1 MALQKRT
8 KFILATSLI
17 FLTLLLVLFE
27 LICRSGE
34 DCKCFPYSLSKD
46 AALKDGLLINIYYS
60 IKKTSPIPGTADS
73 IILDSAWTEYAH
85 SKKRWLGLCIFER
98 DAIIKDSISN
108 TLSLPF
114 EISPKSKPFTASFKI
129 HSGNNGDKVF
139 YQHAEESK
147 DGRIDLPLTEFGD
160 TIKIVLSNNDT
171 LISNI
176 ADTILFIKRK

>member
-8 KFILATSLI
+8 QFILATSLI
-17 FLTLLLVLFE
+17 FLALLLVVFE

-46 AALKDGLLINIYYS
+46 AALKDGLLINTYYA
-60 IKKTSPIPGTADS
+60 INKTVPIPGTTDN

-85 SKKRWLGLCIFER
+85 SKKRWLGLCVFER
-98 DAIIKDSISN
+98 DVIIKDSTSN

-129 HSGNNGDKVF
+129 YSGNNGDKVF
-139 YQHAEESK
+139 YQHTEERK
-147 DGRIDLPLTEFGD
+147 DGRIDVPLTEFGD
-160 TIKIVLSNNDT
+160 TIKIVLSNYDT
-171 LISNI
+171 LITNI